1 MHKVYGYSGNYMLY
15 FLCMTDRRKAGM
27 IDCGSNFILYIR
39 TKSEEKNMYHC
50 HLKFYF
56 VGKEPELSAPVKEM
70 SPLEAFTHEFGE
82 SETPERDLA
91 AKADV
96 IFADLRGMDALETV
110 RTLCMWKK
118 AEAELIALAGKEE
131 VEALADI
138 LSELS
143 DIWTMPMCEAELCF
157 RFLHFQ
163 QDCKLRRDY
172 WQAEHYL
179 DAVIDNS
186 PNLIWYKDKN
196 GIHEKVNDSFC
207 ATVNK
212 TKNQVQGRGHAYIW
226 DVEQDDPACIESERI
241 VMETRKTCVA
251 EETIQTGEGLRT
263 LSTYKSPLYDVDG
276 SVMGTVGIGV
286 DVTKER
292 AYAKELLRKN
302 QTLETLFATIDCGV
316 MCHTLDGSRI
326 ISINPAALEI
336 LGYESEEA
344 LMQDGFDLTA
354 PSVFMSDK
362 EGLVQK
368 IKSLK
373 NPGDSV
379 STEYSVR
386 HADGEIRHIIGN
398 IKLMEENGEQFY
410 QRYLLDCTVQ
420 KVKEERERKEAEK
433 RQLELIYALSVEYN
447 LVCSFDLKTGKGTA
461 LRIGECKSNLLEPI
475 FSGELVLEDCIE
487 KYIEAGVYEED
498 RELFRQSASRE
509 WLEEAL
515 STRLICSVNYR
526 TTCCGELRYF
536 QMKVA
541 KAGDWEENRGIV
553 LGFRSVD
560 EETKSAREKN
570 ELLEDA
576 LAQANRASK
585 AKSTFLSNMSHD
597 IRTPMNAIIGFTTLA
612 VTHIDNKNQVEEY
625 LKKIMTS
632 GNHLLSLINDILDM
646 SHIES
651 GRIHLEEE
659 PCSLPDIL
667 HELRNITQGDVHAK
681 QLDLYMD
688 AVDIRHEEIC
698 CDRLRLNQVLLNLLG
713 NAIKY
718 TGAGGMV
725 SLKVVEKAETLA
737 GYANY
742 EFHIKDTGIG
752 MSEEFVS
759 RIFEPFE
766 RERNSTISGIQG
778 TGLGMAITK
787 NIVDMMN
794 GAIMVKSKQGAG
806 TECVVSLSLRLSGA
820 ERIAQDIPELSGFRA
835 LVVDDDFNTCDSVSA
850 MLQQIGMRAEWTLSG
865 KEAVLRTRQAVMR
878 EDPFFVY
885 VIDWLLPDM
894 NGVEVA
900 RRIRQET
907 GEDVPIIVLTAYDW
921 SDIEEEARAAG
932 VTAFCSKPLFFSELN
947 RCLHSIVSTD
957 KACKTETEEQKK
969 VYSGRILLAEDNELN
984 QEIAVVLLEEAGLT
998 VDVAGNGQEAVEM
1011 LQKSEPGTY
1020 QVILMDIQMPVMNG
1034 YEATREIRKLEDR
1047 ELAAI
1052 PILAMTANAFE
1063 EDKQEAFHNGMNG
1076 HIAKPIDIDILMETL
1091 EGILEKDKSN

>member
-1 MHKVYGYSGNYMLY
+1 
-15 FLCMTDRRKAGM
+15 
-27 IDCGSNFILYIR
+27 
-39 TKSEEKNMYHC
+39 MYHC
-50 HLKFYF
+50 HVRLYF
-56 VGKEPELSAPVKEM
+56 TGKKPELSAILKKMP
-70 SPLEAFTHEFGE
+70 PLEAFAHEFWE
-82 SETPERDLA
+82 SERPERELT

-96 IFADLRGMDALETV
+96 IFADLRDMDVLETV
-110 RTLCMWKK
+110 ETLCMWKK
-118 AEAELIALAGKEE
+118 AEAELIVLAEKEQ
-131 VEALADI
+131 VEILTDI
-138 LSELS
+138 LPELA
-143 DIWTMPMCEAELCF
+143 DIWTMPMCTAELRF
-157 RFLHFQ
+157 RFLRWQ
-163 QDCKLRRDY
+163 KGCKLCRDC

-179 DAVIDNS
+179 EAVINNS
-186 PNLIWYKDKN
+186 PNLIWFKDKN

-241 VMETRKTCVA
+241 VMETRRTCVA
-251 EETIQTGEGLRT
+251 EETIRTGEGLRT

-292 AYAKELLRKN
+292 AYAKELLRKS
-302 QTLETLFATIDCGV
+302 QTLEALFTTIDCGM
-316 MCHTLDGSRI
+316 MCHSLDGSRI

-344 LMQDGFDLTA
+344 LMEDGFYLTA
-354 PSVFMSDK
+354 PTVLAEDK
-362 EGLVQK
+362 EELEEK

-379 STEYSVR
+379 STEYSIR
-386 HADGEIRHIIGN
+386 HADGEIRHIMGN
-398 IKLMEENGEQFY
+398 VKLMEENGERFY
-410 QRYLLDCTVQ
+410 QRYLLDCTEQ
-420 KVKEERERKEAEK
+420 KVEEERERKEAEK
-433 RQLELIYALSVEYN
+433 RQMELIYALSVEYN
-447 LVCSFDLKTGKGTA
+447 LVCSFDLRTGKGAA
-461 LRIGECKSNLLEPI
+461 LRIGECKNNLLEPI
-475 FSGELVLEDCIE
+475 FSGDLVLEDCIE

-498 RELFRQSASRE
+498 RDLLRQSASRE
-509 WLEEAL
+509 WLEETL

-526 TTCCGELRYF
+526 TACCGEMRYF

-541 KAGDWEENRGIV
+541 RAGDWEENRGIV

-560 EETKSAREKN
+560 EETRSAREKN

-612 VTHIDNKNQVEEY
+612 ITHINQTSQVEEY

-698 CDRLRLNQVLLNLLG
+698 CDRLRLNQILLNLLG

-742 EFHIKDTGIG
+742 EFHVKDTGIG

-794 GAIMVKSKQGAG
+794 GSIVVKSKQGVG
-806 TECVVSLSLRLSGA
+806 TECIVSLALRLGGGEKIVQS
-820 ERIAQDIPELSGFRA
+820 IPELSGFRA

-878 EDPFFVY
+878 DDRYFVY

-900 RRIRQET
+900 RRIRKET

-932 VTAFCSKPLFFSELN
+932 VTAFCSKPLFFSELH
-947 RCLHSIVSTD
+947 RCLNSIVNTD
-957 KACKTETEEQKK
+957 KACNTEKEEQKK
-969 VYSGRILLAEDNELN
+969 LYSGRILLAEDNELN
-984 QEIAVVLLEEAGLT
+984 QEIAVVLLEEAGFT

-1011 LQKSEPGTY
+1011 LKKSAPGYY

-1034 YEATREIRKLEDR
+1034 YEATQEIRRLEDKD
-1047 ELAAI
+1047 LAAV
-1052 PILAMTANAFE
+1052 PVLAMTANAFE
-1063 EDKQEAFHNGMNG
+1063 EDKQEALQNGMNG
-1076 HIAKPIDIDILMETL
+1076 HIAKPIDIEILMETL
-1091 EGILEKDKSN
+1091 DGILNKEE